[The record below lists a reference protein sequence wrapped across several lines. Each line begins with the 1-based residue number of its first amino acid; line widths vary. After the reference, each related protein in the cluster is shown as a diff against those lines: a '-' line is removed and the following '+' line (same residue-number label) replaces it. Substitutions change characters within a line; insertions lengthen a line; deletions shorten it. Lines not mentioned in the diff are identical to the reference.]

1 MARAVGIDLGTT
13 NSVVAVLEGGDPTVI
28 ANAEGSRTTPSVV
41 AFAKNSEVLVG
52 EVAKRQAVTNVDRT
66 VRSVKRQMG
75 TDWTISIDGKKFT
88 AQQISAFILQKLKR
102 DAEAYLGE
110 KITDAV
116 ITVPAYFGD
125 AQRQATKEAGQI
137 AGLNVLRIINEPTAA
152 ALAYHLDKENEAT
165 ILVFDLGGGT
175 FDVSLLEVGEGV
187 VEVKATSGDNHLGG
201 DDWDQRIVDW
211 LVKDFKNGYGVD
223 LSKDKMALQR
233 LRESAEKAKVELS
246 ASSET
251 TINLPYITHSESG
264 PLHLDAKLTRAEF
277 QKMTSDLLDRC
288 KGPFQQV
295 IKDAGIKLDDIN
307 HVVLVGGSTRMPA
320 VVDLVKELTGGK
332 EPNKG
337 VNPDEVVA
345 VGACLQAGVLKGEVK
360 DVLLL
365 DVTPLS
371 LGIETKGGIFT
382 KLIDRNTTI
391 PTKRSEI
398 FTTAEDNQPSVL
410 IQVFQGEREIA
421 AYNKKLGTFELAGI
435 APAPRGVPQIE
446 VTFDIDANGIV
457 NVSAKDLGTG
467 KQQSVQIT
475 GGSALPK
482 EDIEKMVREA
492 EQYAEEDRRRREEAE
507 VRNRAETL
515 AYTTEKFLGENA
527 DKVPDDVKSEVESAI
542 ADLKK
547 ALEGTDTEAI
557 RVASEKAAQV
567 SQKMGS
573 AIYAQA
579 QAANAQ
585 GPGAGPEAPSGE
597 QPADE
602 EVVDAEIVDEG
613 KPAEEGGA
621 A

>member
-13 NSVVAVLEGGDPTVI
+13 NSVVAVLEGGEPAVI

-41 AFAKNSEVLVG
+41 AFAKNGEVLVG

-66 VRSVKRQMG
+66 IRSVKRQMG
-75 TDWTISIDGKKFT
+75 TDWSVAIDGKKFS

-110 KITDAV
+110 TITDAV
-116 ITVPAYFGD
+116 ITVPAYFSD
-125 AQRQATKEAGQI
+125 AQRQATKEAGTI
-137 AGLNVLRIINEPTAA
+137 AGMNVLRIINEPTSA
-152 ALAYHLDKENEAT
+152 ALAYHLDKDTEAT

-201 DDWDQRIVDW
+201 DDWDQRVVDW
-211 LVKDFKNGYGVD
+211 LVKDFKNSYGTD

-233 LRESAEKAKVELS
+233 LRETAEKAKIELS
-246 ASSET
+246 SSTESQ
-251 TINLPYITHSESG
+251 INLPYITHSEQG
-264 PLHLDAKLTRAEF
+264 PLHLDTKLSRAEF

-288 KGPFQQV
+288 KAPFQQV
-295 IKDAGIKLDDIN
+295 IKDAGVKLDAIH

-320 VVDLVKELTGGK
+320 VVELVKDLTGGK

-345 VGACLQAGVLKGEVK
+345 VGASLQAGVLKGEVK

-382 KLIDRNTTI
+382 KLIERNTTI

-398 FTTAEDNQPSVL
+398 FTTADDNQPSVQ

-421 AYNKKLGTFELAGI
+421 AYNKKLGMFELAGI
-435 APAPRGVPQIE
+435 APAPRGIPQIE

-467 KQQSVQIT
+467 KQQSVTIS
-475 GGSALPK
+475 GGSALGK
-482 EDIEKMVREA
+482 DDIERMMADA
-492 EQYAEEDRRRREEAE
+492 EKYAEEDRKRREEAE

-515 AYTTEKFLGENA
+515 AYTTEKFLAENA
-527 DKVPDDVKSEVESAI
+527 EKVPDDVKSEVEASI
-542 ADLKK
+542 AELKK
-547 ALEGTDTEAI
+547 ALEGTDTEEI

-567 SQKMGS
+567 SQKMGT
-573 AIYAQA
+573 AIYAQSQQASEA
-579 QAANAQ
+579 QAGEPA
-585 GPGAGPEAPSGE
+585 GE
-597 QPADE
+597 QAAPAADDD
-602 EVVDAEIVDEG
+602 VVEAEIVDDE
-613 KPAEEGGA
+613 KTDEREGGA